1 MKLSARL
8 ILLLTF
14 SVSVVMAVASLI
26 TLRQREAALLDA
38 ARDEARVHAVTLQ
51 IALEEDYLTG
61 RSLDAQRLINR
72 LRENTGVYSAALFD
86 SVGEIVAI
94 SNTLAPEEFRYLN
107 EAREAMASGNGLE
120 IMRSIS
126 GEDYFSMIL
135 PLQVQGRRVGAI
147 EIVQSISFV
156 KADIARALSRFDHD
170 VAVVRRHPAG
180 CGGGDSVQPGA
191 AHTRVARRRRGPRAR

>member
-26 TLRQREAALLDA
+26 TLRQRESALLDA

-86 SVGEIVAI
+86 ATGEIVAI
-94 SNTLAPEEFRYLN
+94 SNTLAPEEFLRRFLLHVLPSGFHKIRHFGLYSSGAVRTRL
-107 EAREAMASGNGLE
+107 EKARLLLGDGDRN
-120 IMRSIS
+120 R
-126 GEDYFSMIL
+126 GEDEAPPAALDGWADLMRKITGED
-135 PLQVQGRRVGAI
+135 PLRCPVCGQGRL
-147 EIVQSISFV
+147 V
-156 KADIARALSRFDHD
+156 KMPLPEGWR
-170 VAVVRRHPAG
+170 P
-180 CGGGDSVQPGA
+180 
-191 AHTRVARRRRGPRAR
+191 RGPP

>member
-14 SVSVVMAVASLI
+14 SVSVVMVAPSLI
-26 TLRQREAALLDA
+26 TLRQREAALPDA

-86 SVGEIVAI
+86 AAGEIIAI
-94 SNTLAPEEFRYLN
+94 SNTLASEEFKYLS
-107 EAREAMASGNGLE
+107 EVRDAPLSGKGVE
-120 IMRSIS
+120 IMRSVS
-126 GEDYFSMIL
+126 GEDYFSVIL
-135 PLQVQGRRVGAI
+135 PLQVQGRRAGAI
-147 EIVQSISFV
+147 EVVQSIS
-156 KADIARALSRFDHD
+156 
-170 VAVVRRHPAG
+170 
-180 CGGGDSVQPGA
+180 
-191 AHTRVARRRRGPRAR
+191 